1 MTLPT
6 KMNLKVIQGSTFT
19 ETFRWES
26 ATKVYKPITA
36 VTNAAPM
43 VVTAVGHGMPI
54 GWRAKITNV
63 GGMKE
68 INSTSTYH
76 IATGITND
84 TCTFNSINA
93 VGYST
98 YTTGG
103 ILEYNAPT
111 SLTGVTARMQI
122 RDKIT
127 STTTLDELTTEN
139 GKIVIDDVLKTITIL
154 LSATVTQAYTFKSAV
169 YSMELVSG
177 AVVTPFIN
185 GTITLDTEITR

>member
-36 VTNAAPM
+36 ITNAAPM

-54 GWRAKITNV
+54 GWRAKITNA

-76 IATGITND
+76 IATGVTSD

-139 GKIVIDDVLKTITIL
+139 GKIVIDDALKTITIL

>member
-1 MTLPT
+1 MALPT
-6 KMNLKVIQGSTFT
+6 KMNLKVIQGSTFS
-19 ETFRWES
+19 EVLRWES
-26 ATKVYKPITA
+26 ATKVYKPITNI
-36 VTNAAPM
+36 TNAAPM

-68 INSTSTYH
+68 INSTSTYQ
-76 IATGITND
+76 IVTGISAD

-93 VGYST
+93 VGYT
-98 YTTGG
+98 AYTSGG

-111 SLTGVTARMQI
+111 SLSGVTARMQI
-122 RDKIT
+122 REKLT

-139 GKIVIDDVLKTITIL
+139 GKIVIDDTLKTITIV

-169 YSMELVSG
+169 YSMELVNG
-177 AVVTPFIN
+177 AVVTPFIYGN
-185 GTITLDTEITR
+185 ITLDTEITR